1 MDDIIDACYAAG
13 TADAAGNTYTFAD
26 DRRQATKFIVD
37 TIYKKDGIYGM
48 DNITHTED
56 AFNNNPAATKL
67 ITAGEATINTVKCA
81 IKDFVA
87 ATGCYFIATTW
98 DEVQKIMCGGVIGS
112 FGWIGLSELLLA
124 IIAVPYA
131 ITMLFIL
138 KRYGGHG
145 PVRGDN
151 FEDKSG
157 QYGLDDKKNTGVEA
171 EMVEIDA
178 GDYAN

>member
-1 MDDIIDACYAAG
+1 MDEIDSRCYVT
-13 TADAAGNTYTFAD
+13 TADAAGNTYATAD
-26 DRRQATKFIVD
+26 DRKEATKFIVD
-37 TIYKKDGIYGM
+37 TIYKKDRKSGT

-112 FGWIGLSELLLA
+112 FGWIGISELLLA

-157 QYGLDDKKNTGVEA
+157 QYGLEKNTGVEA